1 LDEQKLSEVKYEEE
15 EEEEEDENFPEM
27 MLVRFQN
34 RRDNPLKRTV
44 SQISSEGTKKVNRK

>member
-1 LDEQKLSEVKYEEE
+1 LDDQKLSKDKY

-34 RRDNPLKRTV
+34 RSDNPLKRTV